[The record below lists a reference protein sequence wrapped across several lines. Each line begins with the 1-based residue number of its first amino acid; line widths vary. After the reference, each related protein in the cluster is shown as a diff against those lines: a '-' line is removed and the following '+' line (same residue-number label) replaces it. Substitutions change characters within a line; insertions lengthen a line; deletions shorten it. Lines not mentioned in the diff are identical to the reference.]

1 MTGDRRTVT
10 LEEPKMLPIQLGGNR
25 DRGQLVKRYLYA
37 VRPFPLRRQLLSIDR
52 GPRLNSS

>member
-10 LEEPKMLPIQLGGNR
+10 LEEPKMLPIQFGGNR

-37 VRPFPLRRQLLSIDR
+37 VRVWNELDSRVQLRTQ
-52 GPRLNSS
+52 